1 MDLKSVTLGKGK
13 IFGADDYLGFT
24 LITLF
29 LLGILFSRKKEYKT
43 YTFENLENVNIY
55 NALKP
60 SEINKI
66 YESNEISP
74 IEQVIL
80 RGRDFFLGTPFFIIS
95 FMLKSDIR
103 LKLNMHSENLE
114 FNAYQIEIES
124 NRKLGKIYAEPI
136 FGFLIF
142 FLIFFQIFMIRFG
155 RTELELRA
163 SFALNLLN
171 LMLYSNKYLVRFGR
185 TES

>member
-1 MDLKSVTLGKGK
+1 LDLKSVTLGKGK

-80 RGRDFFLGTPFFIIS
+80 S
-95 FMLKSDIR
+95 S
-103 LKLNMHSENLE
+103 
-114 FNAYQIEIES
+114 Q
-124 NRKLGKIYAEPI
+124 GKII
-136 FGFLIF
+136 ILQLF
-142 FLIFFQIFMIRFG
+142 
-155 RTELELRA
+155 
-163 SFALNLLN
+163 
-171 LMLYSNKYLVRFGR
+171 NK
-185 TES
+185 